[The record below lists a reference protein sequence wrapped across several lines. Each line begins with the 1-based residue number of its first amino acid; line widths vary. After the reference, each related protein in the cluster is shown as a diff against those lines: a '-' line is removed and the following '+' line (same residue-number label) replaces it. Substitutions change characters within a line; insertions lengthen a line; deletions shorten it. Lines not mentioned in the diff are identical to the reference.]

1 VRRLAPAVVGV
12 LAAAASLVVA
22 CDPTEPGGSTSSRF
36 AAAKKEAGGR
46 GAVFCEQQWPA
57 AAPGARKYTA
67 IPERE
72 LPERGLPDR
81 PLPGAA
87 AGTAVAAGGWKWV
100 NLWATWCL
108 PCIEEMSL
116 LARWQRSLARDGIAL
131 DLELWSVDED
141 AAQLTRFLASTAV
154 PGRVRWLR
162 APGDLPAVLASLGA
176 DRAAGIPVHA
186 LVDGAGNLRCL
197 RVGAVHEED
206 YGAVKTILSGA

>member
-1 VRRLAPAVVGV
+1 MRRLAPAVVGV
-12 LAAAASLVVA
+12 LAAAACLVAA
-22 CDPTEPGGSTSSRF
+22 CDPAAPAAPGGSASSRF
-36 AAAKKEAGGR
+36 AAAKKETGSR

-57 AAPGARKYTA
+57 AAPGARSFTA
-67 IPERE
+67 IPERA
-72 LPERGLPDR
+72 LPERALP
-81 PLPGAA
+81 AA
-87 AGTAVAAGGWKWV
+87 PAGVAGTAGAWKWV

-108 PCIEEMSL
+108 PCVEEMTL
-116 LARWQRSLARDGIAL
+116 LGRWKSSLAKDGIAL

-162 APGDLPAVLASLGA
+162 APADLPAVLASLGA
-176 DRAAGIPVHA
+176 DRGAGIPVHA

>member
-1 VRRLAPAVVGV
+1 VVRRIAPAVVGV
-12 LAAAASLVVA
+12 LAAAACLVAA
-22 CDPTEPGGSTSSRF
+22 CDPAAPEGATSSRF
-36 AAAKKEAGGR
+36 AAAKKETGGR
-46 GAVFCEQQWPA
+46 GGVFCEQQWPA
-57 AAPGARKYTA
+57 AAPGARPYTA
-67 IPERE
+67 IPER
-72 LPERGLPDR
+72 
-81 PLPGAA
+81 PLPAAPAGDAVVAGAA
-87 AGTAVAAGGWKWV
+87 GAWKWV

-108 PCIEEMSL
+108 PCVEEMSL
-116 LARWQRSLARDGIAL
+116 LARWQRSLAKDGIAL

-186 LVDGAGNLRCL
+186 LVDSAGNLRCL

-206 YGAVKTILSGA
+206 YGAVKAILSGA

>member
-1 VRRLAPAVVGV
+1 MRRLAPAVVGV
-12 LAAAASLVVA
+12 LAAAACLVAA
-22 CDPTEPGGSTSSRF
+22 CDPAAPAAPGGSASSRF
-36 AAAKKEAGGR
+36 AAAKKETGGR
-46 GAVFCEQQWPA
+46 GAVFCDQQWPA
-57 AAPGARKYTA
+57 AAPGARSFTA
-67 IPERE
+67 IPERA
-72 LPERGLPDR
+72 LPERALP
-81 PLPGAA
+81 AA
-87 AGTAVAAGGWKWV
+87 PAGVAGTAGAWKWV

-108 PCIEEMSL
+108 PCVEEMSL
-116 LARWQRSLARDGIAL
+116 LARWQRSLAKDGIAL

-162 APGDLPAVLASLGA
+162 APADLPAVLASLGA
-176 DRAAGIPVHA
+176 DRGAGIPVHA